1 MSRGSRVGSGMTISA
16 NRVLL
21 TKVRQPSVT
30 TSKAQ
35 SQSTDTPIKSTSGAG
50 VGAVQ
55 KPIFKR
61 KPTSSVTRP
70 ITRPRLQG
78 AKRRI
83 GGRKRPL
90 GGRLNRRRRKTPT
103 ITHPPAEHRQYHD
116 NAFSAGYELGKYEG
130 GEHMLEQALPLQL
143 LLPEIS
149 LQEVIALGAS
159 QLVPRCLPLLGVH
172 EVYGEMEQAIHER
185 RPCSIVRLGDGELLT
200 LAQDVV
206 YDADTISREGT
217 FLPYAGVV
225 PPDLEARE
233 QLVQAIRGAG
243 IVGVPQSR
251 RKHFHP
257 LLHAVLRANHIDLG
271 QLRLT
276 SSTVNY
282 ALQQSGLLSRL
293 LAGKNLLVIG
303 NTAPA
308 LVHVLAQHGC
318 TISGMI
324 TPVRGVKDVDRVVQ
338 EAHGVHF
345 DLALVSAGIPAVIIC
360 TRIANELGRV
370 ALDFG
375 HMADSIVKGQ
385 LTL

>member
-1 MSRGSRVGSGMTISA
+1 
-16 NRVLL
+16 
-21 TKVRQPSVT
+21 
-30 TSKAQ
+30 
-35 SQSTDTPIKSTSGAG
+35 
-50 VGAVQ
+50 
-55 KPIFKR
+55 
-61 KPTSSVTRP
+61 
-70 ITRPRLQG
+70 
-78 AKRRI
+78 
-83 GGRKRPL
+83 
-90 GGRLNRRRRKTPT
+90 
-103 ITHPPAEHRQYHD
+103 
-116 NAFSAGYELGKYEG
+116 
-130 GEHMLEQALPLQL
+130 MLEQALPLQL
-143 LLPEIS
+143 LLPEVS

-200 LAQDVV
+200 LAQDVI
-206 YDADTISREGT
+206 YDAGTISREGT

-293 LAGKNLLVIG
+293 LAGKNLLIIG

-375 HMADSIVKGQ
+375 HMADAIVKGQ